1 MININNQSPPNQ
13 EEILRLSPEQQDV
26 LDRLEMYQGTIFL
39 TGKAGTGKSTLL
51 KLFRKTSRKN
61 IVCLAPTG
69 VASVLIG
76 GQTIHSFFRFPP
88 GWISPK
94 DYRPLAKKVADKIE
108 MIIIDEISMV
118 RADMLDHIDRLLR
131 ISKKSSLPFGGIPM
145 LWIGDLYQ
153 LPPVVSSAE
162 EKEYFSRQYQ
172 SPYFFS
178 SKVMKELTNFELI
191 ELNEVFR
198 QRDQKFVR
206 LLNRI
211 RLNETDESDLEE
223 INERFSPIPI
233 NDENPIITLT
243 STNAAANDLNMKA
256 LMLLDT
262 PQKSYSAQVSG
273 SFAPSHSPADP
284 VLTLKEGA
292 QIMTLKNDP
301 QKQYHNGSLG
311 VITELGQESIQVRL
325 EGNPVPIE
333 IQPAVWDLV
342 KYKLQDDSITA
353 EVVGSFTQLPV
364 KLAWAM
370 TIHKSQGKTFDR
382 VCIDLG
388 KGAFEFGQ
396 AYVALS
402 RCRSLEGIYLKQK
415 LSWRDIQTDERV
427 SDFLRAYG

>member
-1 MININNQSPPNQ
+1 MAVDIYAPFT
-13 EEILRLSPEQQDV
+13 EGDILKLSAEQQDV
-26 LDRLEMYQGTIFL
+26 LDRLEMYTGTIFL

-69 VASVLIG
+69 VASVLVG

-94 DYRPLAKKVADKIE
+94 DYRPLPKKVADKIE
-108 MIIIDEISMV
+108 MIVIDEISMV
-118 RADMLDHIDRLLR
+118 RADLLDHIDSLLR
-131 ISKKSSLPFGGIPM
+131 ISKKSSKPFGGIPM

-153 LPPVVSSAE
+153 LPPVLSSAE
-162 EKEYFSRQYQ
+162 EKEYFSKQYP

-178 SKVMKELTNFELI
+178 AKVMRELQNFELI

-198 QRDQKFVR
+198 QRDHRFIR

-211 RLNETDESDLEE
+211 RLNEADEEDLEDL
-223 INERFSPIPI
+223 NERCAPLPVE
-233 NDENPIITLT
+233 DEKPIITLT
-243 STNAAANDLNMKA
+243 STNAAANDLNMQA
-256 LMLLDT
+256 LKQLDS
-262 PQKSYSAQVSG
+262 PQKSYPAQISG
-273 SFAPSHSPADP
+273 SFTQSHAPADP
-284 VLTLKEGA
+284 ILTLKEGA
-292 QIMTLKNDP
+292 QIMTIKNDP
-301 QKQYHNGSLG
+301 QKLYHNGSLG
-311 VITELGQESIQVRL
+311 VITELGTGSIQVKI
-325 EGNPVPIE
+325 EGSSSTIE

-342 KYKLQDDSITA
+342 KYRLQEDSLTA

-370 TIHKSQGKTFDR
+370 TIHKSQGKTFER

-388 KGAFEFGQ
+388 RGAFEYGQ

-415 LSWRDIQTDERV
+415 LTWKDIHSDDRV
-427 SDFLRAYG
+427 TEFLRTYG